1 MTSTSDR
8 LRWIADFLG
17 LAGKAVSVVA
27 CARGIDYSQD
37 IHRDAQRDL
46 RTLAELLDECP
57 QFGRDLTA
65 RSCGLGAL
73 LRATAEV
80 AEAERVVSR
89 LCETE
94 KQAEELTDVQQSI
107 RRALVM
113 LSELRST
120 MTVS

>member
-1 MTSTSDR
+1 MTSTSYR
-8 LRWIADFLG
+8 LRCIADFLG

-37 IHRDAQRDL
+37 IHREAQRDL
-46 RTLAELLDECP
+46 RALAEQIDECP
-57 QFGRDLTA
+57 QFGTDLAA
-65 RSCGLGAL
+65 RPSGLGAL

-80 AEAERVVSR
+80 AEAEAVVSR
-89 LCETE
+89 ICESG
-94 KQAEELTDVQQSI
+94 KLAEELMDVHRSI

-113 LSELRST
+113 LSELRNT

>member
-27 CARGIDYSQD
+27 CSRGIDYSQD
-37 IHRDAQRDL
+37 IHCDAQRDL
-46 RTLAELLDECP
+46 RALAELLDECS
-57 QFGRDLTA
+57 QFGADLTP
-65 RSCGLGAL
+65 RSGSFGAL
-73 LRATAEV
+73 PLATAEV
-80 AEAERVVSR
+80 AEAKTVVSR
-89 LCETE
+89 LCETGE
-94 KQAEELTDVQQSI
+94 QAEELIDVQQSI
-107 RRALVM
+107 CRALVM